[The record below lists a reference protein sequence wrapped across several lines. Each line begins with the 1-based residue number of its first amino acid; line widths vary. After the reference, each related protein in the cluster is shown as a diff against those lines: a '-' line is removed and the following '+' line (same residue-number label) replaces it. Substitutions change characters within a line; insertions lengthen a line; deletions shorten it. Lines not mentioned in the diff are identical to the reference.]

1 MTSNYIS
8 TDIAGNVLSG
18 NSNDNNNNENYPT
31 KLQNDI
37 DYLNTTGDTLT
48 GDLNLNGNKLYLHDN
63 KKQSIYQHSDD
74 IVLETDDKFIIKNNS
89 NNTLK
94 FYIDE

>member
-18 NSNDNNNNENYPT
+18 ISTDNNNNENYPT
-31 KLQNDI
+31 KLQSDI

-48 GDLNLNGNKLYLHDN
+48 GDLN
-63 KKQSIYQHSDD
+63 IF
-74 IVLETDDKFIIKNNS
+74 T
-89 NNTLK
+89 
-94 FYIDE
+94 

>member
-18 NSNDNNNNENYPT
+18 NSNDKNNNENYPN

-37 DYLNTTGDTLT
+37 NYLNTTGDTLT
-48 GDLNLNGNKLYLHDN
+48 GDLNLNGNKLYLHDY
-63 KKQSIYQHSDD
+63 KKQSIYQ
-74 IVLETDDKFIIKNNS
+74 TFR
-89 NNTLK
+89 
-94 FYIDE
+94 

>member
-18 NSNDNNNNENYPT
+18 NSNDNNENYPT

-48 GDLNLNGNKLYLHDN
+48 GDLQINNNKLYF
-63 KKQSIYQHSDD
+63 
-74 IVLETDDKFIIKNNS
+74 DKI
-89 NNTLK
+89 
-94 FYIDE
+94 